1 MNGLGPV
8 SSEAP
13 RIGAG
18 VARELYEQKSSA
30 PYSRPGDGK
39 NNPRKPTPLQ
49 VSDTPSTAAT
59 NDILNRTKNSNSPIK
74 MRSAS
79 DDTQNSPRSPRANL
93 SAGFQEP
100 KSPRERLEEF
110 LATEDPTTNGIASAS
125 EQRAVRDATA
135 SPTKASSYSQL
146 RNVSSPLPDLT
157 SLAHSS
163 PPSPHTTVS
172 SHISSSLLRPGLGQ
186 NPRTSSIDSAISSIS
201 MKQQLKEAGHAHKES
216 TDSIASNNPD
226 ISNLISTAG
235 SAEAVI
241 QHLLKE
247 KAHAAAQNAQLWKL
261 VDKQRSLVLGLNK
274 DLERALEDK
283 ERYRKK
289 LKDLDKPAPLATAPR
304 SIPVEQRAASAA
316 SEASVELP
324 MQKQS
329 EEASIPPSIP
339 ENGVLRQPS
348 SGLAGGEAG
357 NVPIVGVAEEA
368 AGSSG
373 DWVNPRSPKPS
384 GSGHVHTK
392 TSSSDINAF
401 GAFNTVPGL
410 TPLQTRDLDT
420 PAPLSPQRSGQ
431 TPLSATPSGTSKM
444 SPTNSFTAKR
454 SMPNSPRP
462 SNAGL
467 PSLGETSPAG
477 ADSDLITPS
486 RKLPPAPLNLGSA
499 KPDSLGQQYGPE
511 DHSDSDYEDAE
522 VDEIPIDRGRKKTR
536 EDDDREREAAISKE
550 KDERSRSMK
559 EKTSKSRSGSGKS
572 KLKDGKTQQRAVPMP
587 VSVKGFSPEAQ
598 VGGTSSFLSHPVSLA
613 GVLQPQDVQ
622 NESNITE
629 RTVNAMP
636 MSPGLP
642 MSPRPTDR
650 PANQPPPTP
659 RLPRD
664 GPGSS
669 TASATSPPLSPGQGI
684 VGLPLS
690 PRAPRQPI
698 PFPPQTPMSMGPTS
712 PPAPTAES
720 RKDSGGS
727 TEGSGNSSKQDTAS
741 STTQIDP
748 EDAPPQH
755 QAKEVRSEI
764 QRARGVF
771 KGFISE
777 AYPNLLIPPNAL
789 PSIKIK
795 VVSSRLKPSRNSLV
809 LKGADEEPVFTL
821 GVSARYDRQDLWQV
835 EKPILSLQ
843 QLDQS
848 LRQCP
853 GFNVKLPE
861 RSLFSGHAPA
871 KIDARRIA
879 LETYFE
885 SVLDTQLDEKAAVA
899 LCMYLSSQVS
909 EPQVQ
914 EVNGTTI
921 VPDNASAGRKGSDGR
936 LTKEGYLTKRGK
948 NFGGWK
954 ARFFVLNKPV
964 LEYYE
969 APGGKSGPLG
979 QIRLHNAQIGKQS
992 PKASASPT
1000 RTDDGD
1006 GQYRHA
1012 FLIREPKRKDANS
1025 FVDHVLCAENDAERD
1040 AWVAALLCYVDGP
1053 GSYSETDGKNR
1064 PLLNNNASTGSSKT
1078 VSSKKAALKTDA
1090 RLEDSPESEVFDSLQ
1105 AVPYEETKT
1114 AQAPHVSVAPD
1125 LRSTETPSPTSS
1137 ATLPSVRAP
1146 SAQSK
1151 AISGPQNGAKIS
1163 DVQAWGNKPMASP
1176 MAKPAEPK
1184 KRGLWGFRDKTE
1196 HLGVHQNNATVNLT
1210 QQQQEYQEHATN
1222 VKAAFGAPLAEAVEY
1237 CPPRGVDI
1245 CLPAVV
1251 YRCLEYLEAKN
1262 AAGEEGIF
1270 RMSGSNN
1277 LIKHLRQKFNTEGD
1291 YDFLGENEPYCD
1303 VHAVAS
1309 LLKLYLRELP
1319 SFLLTR
1325 ELHMQFLSV
1334 LDIKED
1340 SKKVVAFNLLVHRL
1354 PKPNYCLI
1362 RALSAYLITVVSASH
1377 INKMGVRN
1385 VCIVF
1390 SPTLNIPNPV
1400 LGMFLSAFDDIFE
1413 KPVPAEGVSNIPQLE
1428 VTSSQ
1433 GDALTPEDIRSPRK
1447 QMFSDPIPTPSYNQD
1462 SFTAGNS
1469 NSLGAMLAGGQQ
1481 QQQQQQSSSNHV
1493 NHDTGFIPLQPAYE
1507 NNAIL
1512 PPSISYSSQTQESGS
1527 STTVNPGPEY
1537 AVVRPRNLAP
1547 GGTAKSRRRE
1557 SAMLFMGGGGAGAQ
1571 RQGSLPT
1578 LRGDDDDGTSHT
1590 PLYSL
1595 QIR

>member
-1 MNGLGPV
+1 MDGQAPLN
-8 SSEAP
+8 SEVP
-13 RIGAG
+13 RHGAG
-18 VARELYEQKSSA
+18 VARELLEQKANAIYTRS
-30 PYSRPGDGK
+30 GDGR
-39 NNPRKPTPLQ
+39 NTPRKSTPLQ
-49 VSDTPSTAAT
+49 VGETPSMAVG
-59 NDILNRTKNSNSPIK
+59 NDAHPRTRTPISPLQT
-74 MRSAS
+74 RSAS
-79 DDTQNSPRSPRANL
+79 DNMQSSPRSPRANA

-110 LATEDPTTNGIASAS
+110 LATEDPTTNGDASAS
-125 EQRAVRDATA
+125 DHHPPRGMTA

-163 PPSPHTTVS
+163 PPSPRTTAS
-172 SHISSSLLRPGLGQ
+172 PQFSPSLLRPGLGQ

-201 MKQQLKEAGHAHKES
+201 MKQQMKAAGHAHKES
-216 TDSIASNNPD
+216 TDSTGSNNPD
-226 ISNLISTAG
+226 ISNLISAAG

-247 KAHAAAQNAQLWKL
+247 KSHAAAQNAQLWKL

-289 LKDLDKPAPLATAPR
+289 LKEMDKPAPLGTAPR
-304 SIPVEQRAASAA
+304 SGLAQPRAASAG

-329 EEASIPPSIP
+329 EDPLIPPSVP
-339 ENGVLRQPS
+339 ENGVLPQPRLDVPDH
-348 SGLAGGEAG
+348 GGVNGPNPGVAGGGATG
-357 NVPIVGVAEEA
+357 A
-368 AGSSG
+368 G
-373 DWVNPRSPKPS
+373 DWVNRRSPMSS
-384 GSGHVHTK
+384 GPNHVDTK

-401 GAFNTVPGL
+401 GAFTADRGL
-410 TPLQTRDLDT
+410 SSIQTRDLDT
-420 PAPLSPQRSGQ
+420 PAPLSPQHGPR
-431 TPLSATPSGTSKM
+431 TPPSGKPNM
-444 SPTNSFTAKR
+444 SPTSSFTAKR
-454 SMPNSPRP
+454 SLASSPRLFTGP
-462 SNAGL
+462 NL
-467 PSLGETSPAG
+467 TLGESPPTG
-477 ADSDLITPS
+477 ADPERITPP
-486 RKLPPAPLNLGSA
+486 RKLPPAPLKLGNA
-499 KPDSLGQQYGPE
+499 KLDSPGPQYGPE
-511 DHSDSDYEDAE
+511 DHSDSDYDNVE
-522 VDEIPIDRGRKKTR
+522 VDELPTDRGRKKTR
-536 EDDDREREAAISKE
+536 EDDDREREAALSREKE
-550 KDERSRSMK
+550 ERSRSKK
-559 EKTSKSRSGSGKS
+559 EKASKSRSGSGKTRS
-572 KLKDGKTQQRAVPMP
+572 RNGKAQVQAVPMP
-587 VSVKGFSPEAQ
+587 VSVKGYSPDAQ
-598 VGGTSSFLSHPVSLA
+598 PAGTSSFLSQPMSLA
-613 GVLQPQDVQ
+613 GVLQPQEPQ
-622 NESNITE
+622 KESNITE
-629 RTVNAMP
+629 RTISAMP

-642 MSPRPTDR
+642 MSPRPVDR
-650 PANQPPPTP
+650 PTNQPPPTP

-664 GPGSS
+664 APGS
-669 TASATSPPLSPGQGI
+669 TTSSSVSSPLPPGHAPVG
-684 VGLPLS
+684 GLPLS
-690 PRAPRQPI
+690 PRAPRHPI
-698 PFPPQTPMSMGPTS
+698 PFPSQSPSSAAPMS
-712 PPAPTAES
+712 PPPQVAEP
-720 RKDSGGS
+720 RKDSVAS
-727 TEGSGNSSKQDTAS
+727 AEDSGNSSKQDTAS
-741 STTQIDP
+741 SHTQVEP
-748 EDAPPQH
+748 EDATPQY
-755 QAKEVRSEI
+755 QPKETRADL
-764 QRARGVF
+764 QRPRGVF

-835 EKPILSLQ
+835 EKPILSLH
-843 QLDQS
+843 QLDVS

-871 KIDARRIA
+871 KIDARRVA
-879 LETYFE
+879 LENYFE
-885 SVLDTQLDEKAAVA
+885 AVLDTQLDEKAAVA
-899 LCMYLSSQVS
+899 LCQYLSTQVS
-909 EPQVQ
+909 EPEAK
-914 EVNGTTI
+914 EVNGTSIT
-921 VPDNASAGRKGSDGR
+921 PDSASTGRKGSDGR

-969 APGGKSGPLG
+969 SPGGKTGPLG

-992 PKASASPT
+992 HKASASPS
-1000 RTDDGD
+1000 RGDDAD

-1025 FVDHVLCAENDAERD
+1025 FIDHVLCAENDAERD
-1040 AWVAALLCYVDGP
+1040 SWVVALLCYVDGS
-1053 GSYSETDGKNR
+1053 GSYSENDGKSR
-1064 PLLNNNASTGSSKT
+1064 PVLNSNASTGSNKT
-1078 VSSKKAALKTDA
+1078 VPVKKTSLKSDA

-1114 AQAPHVSVAPD
+1114 AQAPHVSVTPD
-1125 LRSTETPSPTSS
+1125 MRSTETPSPTSS
-1137 ATLPSVRAP
+1137 GTNPSVRAP

-1184 KRGLWGFRDKTE
+1184 KRGLWGFRDKND
-1196 HLGVHQNNATVNLT
+1196 HLGVHQNNASVTLT

-1277 LIKHLRQKFNTEGD
+1277 LIKHLRQKFNMEGD

-1334 LDIKED
+1334 LDLKED
-1340 SKKVVAFNLLVHRL
+1340 SKKIVAYNLLVHRL
-1354 PKPNYCLI
+1354 PKPNFCLI
-1362 RALSAYLITVVSASH
+1362 RALSSYLITIVNASEV
-1377 INKMGVRN
+1377 NKMGVRN

-1400 LGMFLSAFDDIFE
+1400 LGMFLSAFDEIFE
-1413 KPVPAEGVSNIPQLE
+1413 KRIPVEEASSIPQLE
-1428 VTSSQ
+1428 PTSTSS
-1433 GDALTPEDIRSPRK
+1433 DALTPEDIRSPRK

-1462 SFTAGNS
+1462 SFTS
-1469 NSLGAMLAGGQQ
+1469 NSMNSMLANKHQPAA
-1481 QQQQQQSSSNHV
+1481 STHASN
-1493 NHDTGFIPLQPAYE
+1493 DTGFIPMQPAYE
-1507 NNAIL
+1507 NPNL
-1512 PPSISYSSQTQESGS
+1512 VSVPYNQTQEPNS
-1527 STTVNPGPEY
+1527 STVPGPEY

-1557 SAMLFMGGGGAGAQ
+1557 SAMLLMGGGGVQ
-1571 RQGSLPT
+1571 RKSSLPFM
-1578 LRGDDDDGTSHT
+1578 RDDGDRKYAPFLPS
-1590 PLYSL
+1590 
-1595 QIR
+1595 

>member
-1 MNGLGPV
+1 MDGQGQFN
-8 SSEAP
+8 SEAP
-13 RIGAG
+13 RHGAG
-18 VARELYEQKSSA
+18 VARELLDQKSNA
-30 PYSRPGDGK
+30 QYSRSGDGR
-39 NNPRKPTPLQ
+39 NTPRNPTPLQ
-49 VSDTPSTAAT
+49 VSETPAMAAVNEAHT
-59 NDILNRTKNSNSPIK
+59 PTKSP
-74 MRSAS
+74 MSPTQTRSVS
-79 DDTQNSPRSPRANL
+79 DNMQSSPRSPPTNFV
-93 SAGFQEP
+93 AGFQEP

-110 LATEDPTTNGIASAS
+110 LATEDPTTNGNTTAC
-125 EQRAVRDATA
+125 EQQAMRNVAA
-135 SPTKASSYSQL
+135 SPTKASSYNQL

-157 SLAHSS
+157 SPGHSS
-163 PPSPHTTVS
+163 PPSPPTTAS
-172 SHISSSLLRPGLGQ
+172 PQLPSSLLRPGLGK
-186 NPRTSSIDSAISSIS
+186 NPRTSSIDSAISIIS
-201 MKQQLKEAGHAHKES
+201 MKQQMKDAGHTHKES
-216 TDSIASNNPD
+216 TDSAASINPD

-247 KAHAAAQNAQLWKL
+247 KAHAASQNAQLWKL

-283 ERYRKK
+283 ERYRKR
-289 LKDLDKPAPLATAPR
+289 LKDMDKPAPLATAPKPA
-304 SIPVEQRAASAA
+304 IPHPRAASAE

-329 EEASIPPSIP
+329 EDPVVPPSVP
-339 ENGVLRQPS
+339 ENGVLPQRSTDSPDDKERDGPNS
-348 SGLAGGEAG
+348 VVAGG
-357 NVPIVGVAEEA
+357 A
-368 AGSSG
+368 AADSG
-373 DWVNPRSPKPS
+373 DWVNRKSPKS
-384 GSGHVHTK
+384 LGLNHMHTK
-392 TSSSDINAF
+392 TSSSDLNAF
-401 GAFNTVPGL
+401 GAFTSMNSV
-410 TPLQTRDLDT
+410 TPIQTRDLVT
-420 PAPLSPQRSGQ
+420 PAPLSPQRGPQ
-431 TPLSATPSGTSKM
+431 TPPSAKSNM

-454 SMPNSPRP
+454 SLASPPRSFIGPNL
-462 SNAGL
+462 A
-467 PSLGETSPAG
+467 
-477 ADSDLITPS
+477 LIESTPTGVDPDRMTPP
-486 RKLPPAPLNLGSA
+486 RKLPPAPLNLDNA
-499 KPDSLGQQYGPE
+499 KLEALGQQYGPE
-511 DHSDSDYEDAE
+511 DHSDSDYDDAE
-522 VDEIPIDRGRKKTR
+522 ADELPVDRGRKKTR
-536 EDDDREREAAISKE
+536 EDDDREREATILKE
-550 KDERSRSMK
+550 KEERSRSKK
-559 EKTSKSRSGSGKS
+559 EKASKSRSGSAKT
-572 KLKDGKTQQRAVPMP
+572 KLKDGKVQQQAVPMP
-587 VSVKGFSPEAQ
+587 PSVKSLSPDPQPA
-598 VGGTSSFLSHPVSLA
+598 GTALFLSAPVSLA
-613 GVLQPQDVQ
+613 GVLHPQ
-622 NESNITE
+622 ESRKEANITE
-629 RTVNAMP
+629 RTINVTP

-642 MSPRPTDR
+642 LSPRPTDR
-650 PANQPPPTP
+650 PTNQPLPTP

-664 GPGSS
+664 GPGPSV
-669 TASATSPPLSPGQGI
+669 TSPPLSPGQGF

-690 PRAPRQPI
+690 PRAPKQQI
-698 PFPPQTPMSMGPTS
+698 PFPPHTPMSIAPAS
-712 PPAPTAES
+712 PMPPVAEP
-720 RKDSGGS
+720 RKDSGASAEDSGS
-727 TEGSGNSSKQDTAS
+727 SSKQDTAS
-741 STTQIDP
+741 SHTQVES
-748 EDAPPQH
+748 EDTAPQYQP
-755 QAKEVRSEI
+755 KEIRTEM
-764 QRARGVF
+764 QRPRGVF
-771 KGFISE
+771 KGFLSE
-777 AYPNLLIPPNAL
+777 GYPNLLIPPNAL

-809 LKGADEEPVFTL
+809 LKSADDEPVFTL

-871 KIDARRIA
+871 KIDARRMA
-879 LETYFE
+879 LENYFE
-885 SVLDTQLDEKAAVA
+885 AVLDTQLDEKAAIA
-899 LCMYLSSQVS
+899 LCTYLSTQVS
-909 EPQVQ
+909 EPESR
-914 EVNGTTI
+914 EVNGTSTA
-921 VPDNASAGRKGSDGR
+921 PDTASNSRKGSDGR

-954 ARFFVLNKPV
+954 ARFFVLNKPI

-969 APGGKSGPLG
+969 APGGKAGPLG

-992 PKASASPT
+992 PKASTSPS
-1000 RTDDGD
+1000 RGDDGD

-1040 AWVAALLCYVDGP
+1040 AWVAALLCYVDGS
-1053 GSYSETDGKNR
+1053 GSYSENDGKNR
-1064 PLLNNNASTGSSKT
+1064 PVLTSNVSGGSSRAIPVKK
-1078 VSSKKAALKTDA
+1078 VSLKTDA
-1090 RLEDSPESEVFDSLQ
+1090 HLEDSPESENFDSLQ
-1105 AVPYEETKT
+1105 AVPYEETKI
-1114 AQAPHVSVAPD
+1114 AQAPHVTVTPD

-1137 ATLPSVRAP
+1137 GTNASVRAP

-1184 KRGLWGFRDKTE
+1184 KRGLWGFRDKND
-1196 HLGVHQNNATVNLT
+1196 HLGVHQSNSNLALT

-1237 CPPRGVDI
+1237 CSPHGVDV

-1277 LIKHLRQKFNTEGD
+1277 LIKHLRHKFNTEGD

-1334 LDIKED
+1334 LDLKED
-1340 SKKVVAFNLLVHRL
+1340 SKKIIAYNLLVHRL
-1354 PKPNYCLI
+1354 PKPNFCLI
-1362 RALSAYLITVVSASH
+1362 RALSAYLITVVNASDV
-1377 INKMGVRN
+1377 NKMGVRN

-1413 KPVPAEGVSNIPQLE
+1413 KRIPVEEASSIPQLE
-1428 VTSSQ
+1428 ITSSSP
-1433 GDALTPEDIRSPRK
+1433 DALTPEDIRSPRK

-1462 SFTAGNS
+1462 SFAGNS
-1469 NSLGAMLAGGQQ
+1469 MNAMLANSHHQP
-1481 QQQQQQSSSNHV
+1481 SNPPS
-1493 NHDTGFIPLQPAYE
+1493 NDTGFIPMQPAYDE
-1507 NNAIL
+1507 AG
-1512 PPSISYSSQTQESGS
+1512 PISVPYNQTQEPGS
-1527 STTVNPGPEY
+1527 VTVPGPEY

-1547 GGTAKSRRRE
+1547 GGNAKSRRRE
-1557 SAMLFMGGGGAGAQ
+1557 SAMLQMGAGQ
-1571 RQGSLPT
+1571 SKSSLT
-1578 LRGDDDDGTSHT
+1578 MMRGDDDGKCLFSYLKRDF
-1590 PLYSL
+1590 SL
-1595 QIR
+1595 RNGLVEMMQEERGPY